1 MKDEQPKAEWHL
13 QVETDMKALT
23 SVLEWWDNIVLPGL
37 PADFQWPWQCRL
49 IIAEGFTNVVRHAHQ
64 NLPPATLI
72 DLEVKVFAD
81 YLEIRI
87 WDRGQPFKLEA
98 KLHSIMQEKLD
109 PSNQVGGRGL
119 VFMYK
124 LTDDLRYIRTDD
136 LRNCLVMRKNIT

>member
-23 SVLEWWDNIVLPGL
+23 SVLEWLDNIVLPAL
-37 PADFQWPWQCRL
+37 PEDFRWQCGL
-49 IIAEGFTNVVRHAHQ
+49 IITEGFTNVVRHAHQ
-64 NLPPATLI
+64 NLPQATLI

-87 WDRGQPFKLEA
+87 WDRGQPFNLEA
-98 KLHSIMQEKLD
+98 KLHSIMQEQRDPLD
-109 PSNQVGGRGL
+109 REGERGL

-124 LTDDLRYIRTDD
+124 LTDELRYIRTDD
-136 LRNCLVMRKNIT
+136 GRNCLVMRKNLT

>member
-37 PADFQWPWQCRL
+37 PPDFRWQWQCKL
-49 IIAEGFTNVVRHAHQ
+49 IVTEGFSNVVRHAHQ

-98 KLHSIMQEKLD
+98 ILHSRMQQQHNLD
-109 PSNQVGGRGL
+109 SEGGRGL

>member
-23 SVLEWWDNIVLPGL
+23 SVLEWLENIVLPAL
-37 PADFQWPWQCRL
+37 PADFRWQCGL
-49 IIAEGFTNVVRHAHQ
+49 IITEGFTNVVRHAHQ
-64 NLPPATLI
+64 NLPQATLI

-98 KLHSIMQEKLD
+98 ILHSRMQQQHNLD
-109 PSNQVGGRGL
+109 SEGGRGL
-119 VFMYK
+119 VFTYK

-136 LRNCLVMRKNIT
+136 LRNCLVMRINIT

>member
-1 MKDEQPKAEWHL
+1 MKEKQPKAEWHL

-23 SVLEWWDNIVLPGL
+23 SVLEWLENIVLPMI
-37 PADFQWPWQCRL
+37 PADFRWQCGL
-49 IIAEGFTNVVRHAHQ
+49 IITEGFTNVVRHAHQ
-64 NLPPATLI
+64 NLPQATLI
-72 DLEVKVFAD
+72 DLEVKLFDD

-98 KLHSIMQEKLD
+98 MLDSIMQQQ
-109 PSNQVGGRGL
+109 PNQDSEGGRGL
-119 VFMYK
+119 LFMYK

>member
-23 SVLEWWDNIVLPGL
+23 SVLESLENIVLPAL
-37 PADFQWPWQCRL
+37 PADFRWQCGL
-49 IIAEGFTNVVRHAHQ
+49 IITEGFTNVVRHAHQ
-64 NLPPATLI
+64 NLPQATLI

-98 KLHSIMQEKLD
+98 KLHSIIQQQQNPE
-109 PSNQVGGRGL
+109 SEGGRGL
-119 VFMYK
+119 LFMYK

>member
-1 MKDEQPKAEWHL
+1 MKDKQPKAESHL

-23 SVLEWWDNIVLPGL
+23 SVLEWLKNIVLPGL

-72 DLEVKVFAD
+72 DLEVKLFAD

-98 KLHSIMQEKLD
+98 ILHSRMQQQHNLD
-109 PSNQVGGRGL
+109 SEGGRGL

-136 LRNCLVMRKNIT
+136 LRNCLVMRKNMT

>member
-23 SVLEWWDNIVLPGL
+23 SVLEWWENIVLPGL
-37 PADFQWPWQCRL
+37 PADFPWPWQGGL

-64 NLPPATLI
+64 NLPPTTLI
-72 DLEVKVFAD
+72 DLEVKLFAD

-98 KLHSIMQEKLD
+98 ILHSRMQQQHNLD
-109 PSNQVGGRGL
+109 SEGGRGL

>member
-23 SVLEWWDNIVLPGL
+23 SVLEWLKNIVLPGL
-37 PADFQWPWQCRL
+37 PADFRWQWQFEL
-49 IIAEGFTNVVRHAHQ
+49 IITEGFTNVVRHAHQ
-64 NLPPATLI
+64 NLPQATLI
-72 DLEVKVFAD
+72 DLEVKLFAD

-98 KLHSIMQEKLD
+98 KLHSIMQQQHDQE
-109 PSNQVGGRGL
+109 SEGGRGL

>member
-1 MKDEQPKAEWHL
+1 MKDKQPKAEWHL

-23 SVLEWWDNIVLPGL
+23 SVLEWLENIVLPAL
-37 PADFQWPWQCRL
+37 PADFRGQWQCGL

-64 NLPPATLI
+64 NLPQATLI
-72 DLEVKVFAD
+72 DLEVKLFAD

-98 KLHSIMQEKLD
+98 KLHSIIQQQHNPE
-109 PSNQVGGRGL
+109 SEGGRGL
-119 VFMYK
+119 LFMYK

>member
-13 QVETDMKALT
+13 QVETEMKALT
-23 SVLEWWDNIVLPGL
+23 SVLEWLDNIVLPGL
-37 PADFQWPWQCRL
+37 PPDFRWQCGL
-49 IIAEGFTNVVRHAHQ
+49 IITEGFTNVVRHAHH
-64 NLPPATLI
+64 NLPPTTLI
-72 DLEVKVFAD
+72 DLEVKLFAD

-98 KLHSIMQEKLD
+98 ILHSRMQQQHNLD
-109 PSNQVGGRGL
+109 SEGGRGL

>member
-13 QVETDMKALT
+13 QVETDMKALI
-23 SVLEWWDNIVLPGL
+23 SVLEWLENIVLPMI
-37 PADFQWPWQCRL
+37 PADFRWQCGL
-49 IIAEGFTNVVRHAHQ
+49 IITEGFTNVVRHAHE
-64 NLPPATLI
+64 NLPAATLI
-72 DLEVKVFAD
+72 DLEVKLFAD

-87 WDRGQPFKLEA
+87 WDRGQPFTLEA
-98 KLHSIMQEKLD
+98 ILHSRMQQQHNLD
-109 PSNQVGGRGL
+109 SEGGRGL